1 MSTTLYGAVLAEAYD
16 ALNDGI
22 EYDKICDFLLSC
34 VEKHS
39 DIAVKEICEAACGTG
54 SMACELA
61 RRGYT
66 VTASDISEDML
77 SAADKKARENNL
89 SVRFV
94 LQDMR
99 HSAMYSQKDLFLC
112 LLDSMNY
119 LLTKDDILS
128 ALESARDC
136 LKPGGLF
143 IFDMN
148 SKKKFETVYGNNAY
162 VLETPDIYC
171 GWENEYN
178 EKTHICRFY
187 LSIFRENANGTY
199 TRADEEQKERMYT
212 VRQMKRYIEEAGF
225 TLCAVYGDAVF
236 SDGDETRDERLYYV
250 LKKEET
256 HDER

>member
-1 MSTTLYGAVLAEAYD
+1 MNTTLYGAALAEAYD
-16 ALNDGI
+16 TLNDGI
-22 EYDKICDFLLSC
+22 EYDKICDFLLAC

-61 RRGYT
+61 RRGYH

-77 SAADKKARENNL
+77 SAADRKARSENL

-119 LLTKDDILS
+119 LLSKDDILS
-128 ALESARDC
+128 ALSAAKGG
-136 LKPGGLF
+136 LKSGGLF
-143 IFDMN
+143 SFDMN
-148 SKKKFETVYGNNAY
+148 SKKKFETVYGNNDY
-162 VLETPDIYC
+162 ILESPDIYC

-178 EKTHICRFY
+178 PKSRICRFY
-187 LSIFRENANGTY
+187 LSIFRENADGTY
-199 TRADEEQKERMYT
+199 TRADEVQREKMYT
-212 VRQMKRYIEEAGF
+212 VRQMKQYIEEAGF

-236 SDGDETRDERLYYV
+236 SDGDEERDDRLYYV
-250 LKKEET
+250 LKKEEN
-256 HDER
+256 HEA